1 MNLELI
7 DSSQEPHPGYGAGPG
22 YIIHMEYKCPWGKG
36 TVTYDKDDIPGF
48 RDKSTWVNCDECSK
62 KYIINKGTATLK

>member
-22 YIIHMEYKCPWGKG
+22 YIIHMEYKCPCGKG
-36 TVTYDKDDIPGF
+36 TVTYDKDDIPG
-48 RDKSTWVNCDECSK
+48 WIGYN
-62 KYIINKGTATLK
+62 